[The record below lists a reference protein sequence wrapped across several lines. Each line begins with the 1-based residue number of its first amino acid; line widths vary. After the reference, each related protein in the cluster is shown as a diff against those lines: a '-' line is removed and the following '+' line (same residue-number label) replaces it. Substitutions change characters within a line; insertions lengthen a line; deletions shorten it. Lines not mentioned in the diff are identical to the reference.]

1 MVSRFA
7 RIYFYFLFKKKFFSE
22 KQTLN
27 IYVNGNLVQAENI
40 FGEDGAEMK
49 FELGSKNAVIKATTA
64 DKKHGI
70 IHELFVDGKE
80 VAADFF

>member
-1 MVSRFA
+1 MYIPV
-7 RIYFYFLFKKKFFSE
+7 SE

-27 IYVNGNLVQAENI
+27 IYINGDLVQAEHV
-40 FGEDGAEMK
+40 FSEDGAEMR

-64 DKKHGI
+64 DRKQGI

-80 VAADFF
+80 VLVDFT